1 MSKYIDVLLVE
12 DLDGTPHVVTAPGCT
27 AEKVDAVAFNGTM
40 GTVIHKAYMN
50 PEKEE
55 YAILAA
61 MVPIYEADAVY
72 ILRYE
77 KENGDAS

>member
-12 DLDGTPHVVTAPGCT
+12 DPDGTPHVITAPGCT
-27 AEKVDAVAFNGTM
+27 AEKGYAVAFNGTM

-72 ILRYE
+72 IPRYE